1 MIIIHDFGSPNGD
14 PQPARYDVFVAALE
28 DGTYSVAWNLDTG
41 FSLTMSEATLKAK
54 SLQAQKEIVLLSNAT
69 YSKDEAFDFTEDE
82 LGLISDIE
90 A

>member
-1 MIIIHDFGSPNGD
+1 MIIIHDFGSPDGD

-54 SLQAQKEIVLLSNAT
+54 SLEAQRQIVLLSNAT
-69 YSKDEAFDFTEDE
+69 YSKDEQFDWTEED